1 MKKVKITDT
10 TLRDAHQSLLATRMR
25 TRDMLPI
32 VEKMDQAGFF
42 SMEIWGGATFDTCIR
57 FLNEDPWERL
67 REIKNRLKNT
77 QAQMLLRGQN
87 LVGYKHYPDDV
98 VEKFVVKA
106 AENGV
111 DIFRIFDALNDV
123 RNMEFAIKVAKR
135 KGAHVQGAICYTISP
150 VHTIEKYVELAKQ
163 LVELNCD
170 SLCIKDMA
178 GMISPHDAYEIV
190 KALKKE
196 VNIPVDLHSHCTSG
210 MAPASYYAACNAG
223 VDILDTAFSLF
234 AWGTSQPPVE
244 SIVAALKGTPHDTG
258 LDLELLTEIAEYFKD
273 LRKKYASLLDPISER
288 VDTNVIRYQIPGGMI
303 SNLISQLKEQNA
315 LDKYEEVLKE
325 VPRVRA
331 ELGYAPLVTPTS
343 QIIGIQAVLNV
354 LMGERY
360 KVVPREV
367 KDYVKGFYGRPPGPI
382 SDEIRKK
389 IIGDEK
395 LITRRPAD
403 LIEPQLERMEKEAK
417 QLGLVKKEE
426 DILTYALFPQ
436 VAVKFLK
443 GEIKEEPLVELKEKT
458 APTALPTIPTEFK
471 VEVNGDIYDVKI
483 IQVGQSAVKEIKR
496 AEEVKPKNL
505 EGGVISAMQGTVLK
519 LKVKTGDFVKTGD
532 IIAVLEAMK
541 MQNDV
546 RAPASVV
553 VKEILVNE
561 GQSVS
566 QGDTLMVIK

>member
-32 VEKMDQAGFF
+32 AEKMDKVGFF

-67 REIKNRLKNT
+67 RQLKKFLVNT
-77 QAQMLLRGQN
+77 PTQMLLRGQN

-98 VEKFVVKA
+98 VEKFVIKA
-106 AENGV
+106 AENGI

-123 RNMEFAIKVAKR
+123 RNMELAIKVAKR
-135 KGAHVQGAICYTISP
+135 IGAHVQGAICYTISP

-163 LVELNCD
+163 LEELNCD

-178 GMISPHDAYEIV
+178 GLISPKIAYDLI

-196 VNIPVDLHSHCTSG
+196 ISIPIDLHTHCTSG
-210 MAPASYYAACNAG
+210 MAPASYQAACEAG
-223 VDILDTAFSLF
+223 VDILDTAFSPL

-244 SIVAALKGTPHDTG
+244 SVVAALKGTQYDTH
-258 LDLELLTEIAEYFKD
+258 LDLELLSEITEYFKE
-273 LRKKYASLLDPISER
+273 LRKKYAGLLDPISEKI
-288 VDTNVIRYQIPGGMI
+288 DTNVIRYQIPGGMI

-315 LDKYEEVLKE
+315 LNKYGEVLKE
-325 VPRVRA
+325 VPIVRA

-354 LMGERY
+354 IMGERY
-360 KVVPREV
+360 KIVPKEV
-367 KDYVKGFYGRPPGPI
+367 KDYVKGFYGRPPAPI
-382 SDEIRKK
+382 SDKIKKK
-389 IIGDEK
+389 ILGDDQP
-395 LITRRPAD
+395 ITCRPAD
-403 LIEPQLERMEKEAK
+403 LLEPQFEKMMDEAK
-417 QLGLVKKEE
+417 KLGLIKKEE

-443 GEIKEEPLVELKEKT
+443 GEIKEEALEPPKEVI
-458 APTALPTIPTEFK
+458 AAASSLPTEFK

-483 IQVGQSAVKEIKR
+483 ISVGQTEIKKI
-496 AEEVKPKNL
+496 EEVKPKNL
-505 EGGVISAMQGTVLK
+505 KGGIISAMQGTVLK
-519 LKVKTGDFVKTGD
+519 LKVKVGEFVKEGD
-532 IIAVLEAMK
+532 
-541 MQNDV
+541 
-546 RAPASVV
+546 
-553 VKEILVNE
+553 
-561 GQSVS
+561 SVS
-566 QGDTLMVIK
+566 QGDTLMVIQ